1 VGDRIAAV
9 GDLGDAVAERTINA
23 SGQVVAP
30 GFVDV
35 HGHSDIAALS
45 SPAVPSKLH
54 QGVTTE
60 IMGNCGLSVC
70 PASPGVDITAL
81 RAQMAIVDVDHAVAW
96 DWRSTAQY
104 LARLADNGT
113 AMNVAVLA
121 GHLPMRVSCVGYENR
136 AASQDELAAMQ
147 QLADRALADGAIG
160 VSTGLMYAP
169 NAYADLDELVALGE
183 VVAHHGAIF
192 SMHLRDY
199 ADCLVEAVTEGIAV
213 ARRTGCRVQ
222 LSHLSVVGRRN
233 FGKVGEGLR
242 LVDAACAEGLD
253 VAVDT
258 HTYLAGSTNLTQLL
272 PRWSLEGGP
281 DALRERLR
289 DPGTRDRIAT
299 ELSADRRPG
308 WDEVLI
314 AGMDGGDEARL
325 VGRSIAEL
333 ATAEEVEPT
342 EMYLRLAE
350 RFGGSATILAFGRSP
365 DVLREV
371 LRHPRTMIGSDGLGL
386 DPRGASGH
394 GRPHPRSYGCY
405 PRLLGRYVREEQV
418 LTLEQAVHK
427 STYLAAQRFAIP
439 DRGLIA
445 SGRVADLVVFDPAQI
460 ADQSSYA
467 DPQRYPTGIR
477 AVVVAGQV
485 AIDDGAQTQARAG
498 AVLRRV
504 DADRQ
509 AARV

>member
-1 VGDRIAAV
+1 
-9 GDLGDAVAERTINA
+9 
-23 SGQVVAP
+23 
-30 GFVDV
+30 
-35 HGHSDIAALS
+35 
-45 SPAVPSKLH
+45 
-54 QGVTTE
+54 
-60 IMGNCGLSVC
+60 
-70 PASPGVDITAL
+70 
-81 RAQMAIVDVDHAVAW
+81 QMAIVDVDHAVAW
-96 DWRSTAQY
+96 DWHSTAQY
-104 LARLADNGT
+104 LARLAEAGT

-136 AASQDELAAMQ
+136 AASPDELAAMQ

-183 VVAHHGAIF
+183 VVASHGAIF

-199 ADCLVEAVTEGIAV
+199 ADGLIEAVTEGIAV
-213 ARRTGCRVQ
+213 AQRTGCRVQ

-233 FGKVGEGLR
+233 FGKVGEALR
-242 LVDAACAEGLD
+242 LMDVACAEGLD
-253 VAVDT
+253 VGVDT

-281 DALRERLR
+281 DALRERLGEPR
-289 DPGTRDRIAT
+289 TRDRIAA
-299 ELSADRRPG
+299 ELVTDRSLG

-314 AGMDGGDEARL
+314 AGLDDGDEARV

-333 ATAEEVEPT
+333 ATAQDLEPSET
-342 EMYLRLAE
+342 FLRLAE
-350 RFGGSATILAFGRSP
+350 RFGSSATILAFGRSP
-365 DVLREV
+365 DVLCEV
-371 LRHPRTMIGSDGLGL
+371 LRHPRTVIGSDGLGL
-386 DPRGASGH
+386 DPVGASGH

-405 PRLLGRYVREEQV
+405 PRLLGQYVREEAV

-439 DRGLIA
+439 DRGVIA
-445 SGRVADLVVFDPAQI
+445 SGRVADLVVFDPARI
-460 ADQSSYA
+460 TDESSYA

-477 AVVVAGQV
+477 AVVVSGRV
-485 AIDDGAQTQARAG
+485 AVEDGAQTQVRAG
-498 AVLRRV
+498 AVLRRA

-509 AARV
+509 AAQA